1 MDIFER
7 IYKNYLIWYESKHPI
22 SYERMIECYEYKY
35 EPDDSNRN
43 YMVRRPLLNKNKL
56 KALGYN
62 PLTIFQFYL
71 IFLTLFVITGGII
84 MTIIMMIQS

>member
-1 MDIFER
+1 MDNIFET
-7 IYKNYLIWYESKHPI
+7 IYRNYLIWYESKHPI
-22 SYERMIECYEYKY
+22 PYKKIIECYEY
-35 EPDDSNRN
+35 ESDNSNRN
-43 YMVRRPLLNKNKL
+43 YMVRRPVLNQNKL
-56 KALGYN
+56 KSLGYN